1 MRAAPVFSGRSW
13 GSECET
19 PSGKSAMAPPAAS
32 SARQRA
38 KLARV
43 PPKKTLDPGGSY
55 TLTIRGHAPAQIAL
69 ESPPEEILKKS
80 GEIGYR
86 QKSGTFLS
94 GS

>member
-1 MRAAPVFSGRSW
+1 MGIGRYEEARAQRAL
-13 GSECET
+13 EL
-19 PSGKSAMAPPAAS
+19 
-32 SARQRA
+32 ARFDQFCRAQRA